1 MMFHFG
7 VEYGI
12 IILALKVRT
21 FGASSIDDAITAIA
35 HKITLERH
43 IVLQFLL
50 ILIYD

>member
-1 MMFHFG
+1 MAIDVNISG
-7 VEYGI
+7 VNI
-12 IILALKVRT
+12 AKVRT